1 MGTWPV
7 EIHRRGPA
15 ATRPHYEPRGSGGSG
30 LGEVIGDRSG
40 VHHLT
45 GRRRFQGP
53 VISPRGPGEE
63 RTGVSP
69 WESGQR
75 WTAGGFS
82 PAQAPV
88 TDGAERLGDSLRGPV
103 RCVPP
108 DGSPP
113 LPGPVISPRGPGEE
127 RTGASPWEPGQRW
140 TAGGFSP
147 ARAPVTDGA
156 ERLGDLYRG
165 ASILA
170 D

>member
-15 ATRPHYEPRGSGGSG
+15 ATKPHYEPRGSGGG
-30 LGEVIGDRSG
+30 GGWLGTVQVCTTWRVAAASRPRHKPSRAGEGADWRIPLRIGPALDR
-40 VHHLT
+40 
-45 GRRRFQGP
+45 R
-53 VISPRGPGEE
+53 
-63 RTGVSP
+63 
-69 WESGQR
+69 
-75 WTAGGFS
+75 AGGFS
-82 PAQAPV
+82 PARAPV
-88 TDGAERLGDSLRGPV
+88 TDGAERLGDSFRGPV
-103 RCVPP
+103 RCAPP

>member
-15 ATRPHYEPRGSGGSG
+15 ATRPHYEPCGLGGGGGAAWGRWLGTGQVCTTWRVAAASRPRHKPSRAGGGADWRIPLRIGPALDRRRVLAGSGT
-30 LGEVIGDRSG
+30 R
-40 VHHLT
+40 H
-45 GRRRFQGP
+45 RAR
-53 VISPRGPGEE
+53 
-63 RTGVSP
+63 
-69 WESGQR
+69 
-75 WTAGGFS
+75 
-82 PAQAPV
+82 
-88 TDGAERLGDSLRGPV
+88 DSFRGPV

-147 ARAPVTDGA
+147 ARAPVTDGE